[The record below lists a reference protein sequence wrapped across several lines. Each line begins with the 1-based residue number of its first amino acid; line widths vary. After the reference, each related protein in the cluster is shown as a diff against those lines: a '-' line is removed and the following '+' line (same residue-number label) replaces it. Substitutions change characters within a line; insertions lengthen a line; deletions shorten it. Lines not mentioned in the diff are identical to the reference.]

1 MTTQVKKSQIVR
13 LLNRKFRNVSTRE
26 TLQTSPTSKVAMA
39 EEDVWRCILLVPVI
53 EISQIEYLNGNAE
66 ILFRYPLP

>member
-1 MTTQVKKSQIVR
+1 MPYFSLDRNGEYSLTEK
-13 LLNRKFRNVSTRE
+13 LN
-26 TLQTSPTSKVAMA
+26 VAMA
-39 EEDVWRCILLVPVI
+39 KEDVWRCILLVPVI